1 MVCVIW
7 RKGRFDEAFCDM
19 LDNRVGIHLQRVDN
33 ESMYDMLND
42 SSLYVIKAAKGG
54 DASTA
59 STCTAI

>member
-33 ESMYDMLND
+33 ESMYDMFAM
-42 SSLYVIKAAKGG
+42 LYLRGVK
-54 DASTA
+54 
-59 STCTAI
+59 